1 MPRRFAARR
10 MKLVRRAFVSGALL
24 ACVAAGAGDAA
35 SAQSRIDPARG
46 AVKAA
51 SCASCHGSPARA
63 PLAGMPILEGQQ
75 EQYLVLQMI
84 LLREGLRDIPQ
95 MTVLLKPLPDQDLE
109 DIAAHYSRLPP
120 APRGTQSDPERWAR
134 GARLS
139 REMGCG
145 SCHLKTYRG
154 QNQVPSLANQREDY
168 LAASLKAYRDNQRV
182 GIDTNMNG
190 LMYRVSDSDIQAL
203 AHYLAHQ

>member
-1 MPRRFAARR
+1 MARR
-10 MKLVRRAFVSGALL
+10 TDLVRRVFISAVLL
-24 ACVAAGAGDAA
+24 ACVAAGTGNAA
-35 SAQSRIDPARG
+35 AAQSRIDPARG

-51 SCASCHGSPARA
+51 SCASCHGSPERA
-63 PLAGMPILEGQQ
+63 PLAGMPTLDGQQ

-84 LLREGLRDIPQ
+84 LLREGLRDVPQ

-109 DIAAHYSRLPP
+109 DIAAYYARLSPP
-120 APRGTQSDPERWAR
+120 AARPKSEPERWAR

-139 REMGCG
+139 KQMGCG
-145 SCHLKTYRG
+145 SCHLGNYKG
-154 QNQVPSLANQREDY
+154 QNQVPALANQREDY

-190 LMYRVSDSDIQAL
+190 LMYRVSDSDIQAI